1 MGIMDFHWNY
11 LTSQDGTDLN
21 PWTHL
26 WRKASYYYAHD
37 QQFWAIA
44 NALVVVLTAVGVLLL
59 AVLVNCAR
67 RKFTEITTLESEQQ
81 QQLRL
86 ALDVVKLLDENR
98 THLQEISEAV
108 KNHAVGGAEQPVMS
122 RTSAGLQNQRLSHGR
137 AIMEHSEVT
146 G

>member
-44 NALVVVLTAVGVLLL
+44 NALVVVLAAVGVLLL
-59 AVLVNCAR
+59 AMLVNCAR
-67 RKFTEITTLESEQQ
+67 RNFTEITTLESEQQ
-81 QQLRL
+81 QQLWL

-108 KNHAVGGAEQPVMS
+108 KVDAYN
-122 RTSAGLQNQRLSHGR
+122 
-137 AIMEHSEVT
+137 EVALRN
-146 G
+146 

>member
-11 LTSQDGTDLN
+11 LTSQDGTELT

-67 RKFTEITTLESEQQ
+67 RKFTEITTPESEQ

-86 ALDVVKLLDENR
+86 ALEVVKLLDENR
-98 THLQEISEAV
+98 KHLREISETV
-108 KNHAVGGAEQPVMS
+108 KVVVFEGVANRSKIEF
-122 RTSAGLQNQRLSHGR
+122 
-137 AIMEHSEVT
+137 IYF
-146 G
+146 